1 MAVARR
7 LGILARLSRPRTR
20 QGKAYHKLHPAL
32 TQNTG
37 ELVPY
42 VSLAR
47 PSLRLV
53 ADSLEM
59 EECPICLHCFSPIKN
74 IKTWCFGCSRQSA
87 IAFLCGNASC
97 GDRAGS
103 PLCPV
108 CTGTTVR
115 LKVLTSRARKVK
127 AFAEREWE
135 YAIPSPSWK
144 SSPPALVPTPAS
156 RDYST
161 ALLTHAKL
169 YVWATNYTIP
179 SLAQLVIHKVY
190 HTLLHLKLYPAT
202 YSSIVGAIVH
212 VFRNTYPGDGLR
224 DLLASFCA
232 CNLRDLGRSAGFRK
246 LPTTAPA
253 FWKEIQEASRALLAR
268 VKV

>member
-1 MAVARR
+1 MAVTRR
-7 LGILARLSRPRTR
+7 LGILARLSCSGTR
-20 QGKAYHKLHPAL
+20 QGKSCHGLHPAL

-37 ELVPY
+37 ELVPCDG
-42 VSLAR
+42 LAP

-59 EECPICLHCFSPIKN
+59 EECPLCLHCFSPIKN
-74 IKTWCFGCSRQSA
+74 VKTWCFGCNRQSA
-87 IAFLCGNASC
+87 TAFLCSNASC
-97 GDRAGS
+97 GEPAGS

-108 CTGTTVR
+108 CTGTMVR
-115 LKVLTSRARKVK
+115 VLTSRARRVK

-144 SSPPALVPTPAS
+144 SSPTALVPTPAS

-161 ALLTHAKL
+161 ALLIHAKL
-169 YVWATNYTIP
+169 YVWATKHNIP

-212 VFRNTYPGDGLR
+212 VFKNTCPGDGLR

-232 CNLRDLGRSAGFRK
+232 CNIEDLDRRAGFRN
-246 LPTTAPA
+246 LRTTAPA
-253 FWKEIQEASRALLAR
+253 FWKEIQEAADALLAR
-268 VKV
+268 AQL